1 MRRVLLLV
9 ILLLGTAAC
18 RQSQQQAATQTVGGV
33 NVQIELTL
41 EPEPPATGEG
51 TLLITVAG
59 RDNQP
64 VQVTRIDVRGDM
76 NHAGMQPVF
85 GSAESTVAGVYRVP
99 FNWSMAGDWIL
110 EVTATLSDGSTASQR
125 FDVAVGS

>member
-1 MRRVLLLV
+1 MGRVVLLV

-18 RQSQQQAATQTVGGV
+18 RQSQQQAATRTAGGAD
-33 NVQIELTL
+33 VQIELA
-41 EPEPPATGEG
+41 PEPDPPVTGEG
-51 TLLITVAG
+51 TLLITVSG
-59 RDNQP
+59 LNDQP
-64 VQVTRIDVRGDM
+64 SEVTRIDVRGDM

-85 GSAESTVAGVYRVP
+85 GSAESAEDGVYRVA

-125 FDVAVGS
+125 FDVTVGS